1 MAHSPSVKVK
11 IPSFSLFRCGVVLV
25 SNEIHSLKVYSGDN
39 PDFNSQKTVHDP
51 LLNDLIK
58 ADEPQKLPEKSN
70 GKFILENHANR
81 QLHKKRKIQLENSI
95 LKAKDLGG
103 ENLGLYFWPFK
114 VSLGRKIC
122 LTVQYSVLRGALG
135 PFKETWNCRL
145 IPALWSAP

>member
-25 SNEIHSLKVYSGDN
+25 SNEIHSSKVYSGDN

-95 LKAKDLGG
+95 LKAKDPGG
-103 ENLGLYFWPFK
+103 ENLGLYFWPFRNEK
-114 VSLGRKIC
+114 FPQAARFASLFS
-122 LTVQYSVLRGALG
+122 TV
-135 PFKETWNCRL
+135 C
-145 IPALWSAP
+145 